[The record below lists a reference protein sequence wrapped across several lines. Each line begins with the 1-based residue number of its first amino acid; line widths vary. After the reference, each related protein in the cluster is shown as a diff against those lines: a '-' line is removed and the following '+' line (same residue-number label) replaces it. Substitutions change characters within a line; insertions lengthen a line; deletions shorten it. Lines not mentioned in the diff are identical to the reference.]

1 MKNIRKLITLILA
14 VVSVLAVATTA
25 LAAYSTMYVNCPLG
39 ETVRLRKTASS
50 SGVILANISRGTAVQ
65 AEPYNSNWH
74 KVKYNNQ
81 TEYMMSSFLSSSR
94 PTSSTPWL
102 DRYGVTTLSSSSGST
117 KYIKTLQCDL
127 MALGY
132 NLTPYYDDGY
142 YGPTTEGA
150 VFSFQMSHGLEADGI
165 CGNKT
170 KEALYKALFGD

>member
-81 TEYMMSSFLSSSR
+81 TGYMMSSFLSR
-94 PTSSTPWL
+94 L
-102 DRYGVTTLSSSSGST
+102 CLREIRDIMTLSQQRG
-117 KYIKTLQCDL
+117 CC
-127 MALGY
+127 
-132 NLTPYYDDGY
+132 
-142 YGPTTEGA
+142 
-150 VFSFQMSHGLEADGI
+150 HGEITAS
-165 CGNKT
+165 
-170 KEALYKALFGD
+170 A